1 RTPVVPPA
9 RPSRLLALLHGDLHP
24 PGLLRALGALAS
36 TQLTLGGP
44 PPGPGAPRLVSV
56 LSRPRRG
63 GGTQKDESFTLLPDG
78 SLRSLGTPPPAPEE
92 EEGRGTPAARTPGS
106 PGDSGIRAPPAPL
119 TFRLRLSAAERAAR
133 AAVPPPY
140 QLSPPRRSTLLRTP
154 GTVVCA
160 PEPPEDED
168 PEDPDDDLDV

>member
-1 RTPVVPPA
+1 
-9 RPSRLLALLHGDLHP
+9 
-24 PGLLRALGALAS
+24 
-36 TQLTLGGP
+36 
-44 PPGPGAPRLVSV
+44 
-56 LSRPRRG
+56 
-63 GGTQKDESFTLLPDG
+63 ESFTLLPDG
-78 SLRSLGTPPPAPEE
+78 SLRSLGTPPPAPEEE

-106 PGDSGIRAPPAPL
+106 PGDSGIRAPPHPL

-140 QLSPPRRSTLLRTP
+140 QLSPPRGGGGGGDGTPQRSTLLRTP